1 MLYSRGFNVI
11 NSHGGSYCS
20 NNHGGEV
27 MTKSMWGRSYDQK
40 YGESQGKEINIAP
53 PPPCEGH

>member
-1 MLYSRGFNVI
+1 VGHPMLYSRGFNVI

-27 MTKSMWGRSYDQK
+27 MTKSMENRK
-40 YGESQGKEINIAP
+40 VKK
-53 PPPCEGH
+53 